1 MQTLEAIAP
10 MTYQE
15 SYDNCGL
22 QVGDPNS
29 ELSGVLV
36 ALDITEEVLEE
47 AIQRGCN
54 MVVAHHPL
62 LFSGLKSIS
71 GKNYIERVVLT
82 AIKKNLSLYAIHTN
96 LDNVKHGVNA
106 KIAQKLQLQNN
117 EILAPAQDTLLK
129 LYTYAPAEHAE
140 TIKNA
145 LFAAGAG
152 NIGAYSECSFSAT
165 GIGSFKPGSTAQP
178 FIGTSGGPREY
189 AEEIKLEVLVAKDK
203 KNEVLRAL
211 RQAHPYEEIAYEW
224 VSLQNR
230 NQDIGAGIIGTL
242 AHPMKHRDFLIYL
255 KEKMNTE
262 CVRHTAFIG
271 EEVKTVAVCGGSG
284 SFLLGKAIAAKADV
298 FVTGDFK
305 YHQFFDADGK
315 IMIADIGHYESE
327 QFTVELLTETLRKQW
342 ADLPVYPAEKS
353 TNPVRYFYGR

>member
-1 MQTLEAIAP
+1 
-10 MTYQE
+10 
-15 SYDNCGL
+15 
-22 QVGDPNS
+22 
-29 ELSGVLV
+29 
-36 ALDITEEVLEE
+36 LEE

-178 FIGTSGGPREY
+178 FIGTSG
-189 AEEIKLEVLVAKDK
+189 
-203 KNEVLRAL
+203 
-211 RQAHPYEEIAYEW
+211 
-224 VSLQNR
+224 
-230 NQDIGAGIIGTL
+230 
-242 AHPMKHRDFLIYL
+242 
-255 KEKMNTE
+255 
-262 CVRHTAFIG
+262 
-271 EEVKTVAVCGGSG
+271 
-284 SFLLGKAIAAKADV
+284 
-298 FVTGDFK
+298 
-305 YHQFFDADGK
+305 
-315 IMIADIGHYESE
+315 
-327 QFTVELLTETLRKQW
+327 
-342 ADLPVYPAEKS
+342 
-353 TNPVRYFYGR
+353 